1 MGYNFMIT
9 KVGAIFQD
17 SLTVSEDTSA
27 QIDVTINQVGVAPF
41 YYPLS
46 LFLDCPDLT
55 SPMEIS
61 GVESLLQE
69 GDSKVI
75 SFRNVPQTAKCMNEI
90 QFHLNSTQHG
100 FRNRPIKFA
109 QGQHGIVKLLLPLPS
124 LLTNEALDENEPYV
138 IYNLINTKANVSE
151 SIAQVESGTSI
162 DLAKVGRTV
171 TMKADFYNGNTE
183 LQTENL
189 KMEFRFNGRVHHEHR
204 YPFLIAGHRGIKYAR
219 SLYLSTSGIKTIRT
233 IVIDNRNEAILY
245 DRTIFLSIVDTT
257 NATDTFSQVPVP
269 APMVT
274 RSMGETFAKYLFVTK
289 PPTISPVPALI
300 PTSSIDVSD
309 DNAYEIHGFNTPST
323 PPLLILEE
331 RRRRIEFRHY
341 VTIPIASLVAL
352 ILALLSSY
360 VLYRRWKCQRI
371 HHHHHHHHHVD
382 SPSISSAPDGH
393 VQKSNLKGN
402 DGRSHND
409 VPRDPCMNP

>member
-17 SLTVSEDTSA
+17 SLSVSEDNLA

-69 GDSKVI
+69 GDSKVL

-90 QFHLNSTQHG
+90 QFHLNSTHHG
-100 FRNRPIKFA
+100 FQNRPIKFA

-124 LLTNEALDENEPYV
+124 SPTNDDENEPYV
-138 IYNLINTKANVSE
+138 IYKLINVKANVSE

-171 TMKADFYNGNTE
+171 TIKADFYHGNTE
-183 LQTENL
+183 LVTENL
-189 KMEFRFNGRVHHEHR
+189 KVEFRFNGRVHHEHR
-204 YPFLIAGHRGIKYAR
+204 YPFLLAGHRGIKYAR
-219 SLYLSTSGIKTIRT
+219 SLYLSTTGVKTIRT
-233 IVIDNRNEAILY
+233 IVIDKRNESILY
-245 DRTIFLSIVDTT
+245 DRAIFLSVVDTT
-257 NATDTFSQVPVP
+257 NATDTFAEVPVP
-269 APMVT
+269 APLMT

-289 PPTISPVPALI
+289 PPALSPVPALI
-300 PTSSIDVSD
+300 PPSSMDVSD
-309 DNAYEIHGFNTPST
+309 DNANEIHGFNTPST
-323 PPLLILEE
+323 PPLLVLEE
-331 RRRRIEFRHY
+331 RRRRIEFRYH
-341 VTIPIASLVAL
+341 VTIPIAAIVVS
-352 ILALLSSY
+352 ILAMLSSF
-360 VLYRRWKCQRI
+360 VHYRRWKRQRI
-371 HHHHHHHHHVD
+371 HHSVD
-382 SPSISSAPDGH
+382 NPSISSAPDGMY
-393 VQKSNLKGN
+393 K
-402 DGRSHND
+402 
-409 VPRDPCMNP
+409 NPI

>member
-17 SLTVSEDTSA
+17 SLSVSEDNLA

-69 GDSKVI
+69 GDSKVL

-90 QFHLNSTQHG
+90 QFHLNSTHHG
-100 FRNRPIKFA
+100 FQNRPIKFA

-124 LLTNEALDENEPYV
+124 SPTNDDENKPYV
-138 IYNLINTKANVSE
+138 IYNLINVKANVSE

-171 TMKADFYNGNTE
+171 TIKADFYHGNTE
-183 LQTENL
+183 LVTENL
-189 KMEFRFNGRVHHEHR
+189 KVEFRFSGRVHHEHR
-204 YPFLIAGHRGIKYAR
+204 YPFLLAGHRGIKYAR
-219 SLYLSTSGIKTIRT
+219 SLYLSTTGVKTIRT
-233 IVIDNRNEAILY
+233 IVIDTRNESILY
-245 DRTIFLSIVDTT
+245 DRTIFLSVVDTT
-257 NATDTFSQVPVP
+257 NATDTFTEVPVP
-269 APMVT
+269 APLMT

-289 PPTISPVPALI
+289 PPALSPVPALI
-300 PTSSIDVSD
+300 PPSSMDVSD
-309 DNAYEIHGFNTPST
+309 DNANEIHGFNTPST
-323 PPLLILEE
+323 PPLLVLEE
-331 RRRRIEFRHY
+331 RRRRIEFRYH
-341 VTIPIASLVAL
+341 VTIPIAAIVVS
-352 ILALLSSY
+352 ILAMLSSF
-360 VLYRRWKCQRI
+360 VHYRRWKRQRI
-371 HHHHHHHHHVD
+371 HHSVD
-382 SPSISSAPDGH
+382 NPSISSAPDGMY
-393 VQKSNLKGN
+393 K
-402 DGRSHND
+402 
-409 VPRDPCMNP
+409 NPI